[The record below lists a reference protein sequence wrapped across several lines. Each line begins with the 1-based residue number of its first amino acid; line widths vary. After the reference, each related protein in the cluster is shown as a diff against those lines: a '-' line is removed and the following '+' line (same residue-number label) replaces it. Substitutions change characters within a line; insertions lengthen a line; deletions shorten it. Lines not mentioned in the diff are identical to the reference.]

1 MKTLN
6 NKLAEREKTV
16 EDLEKRLVY
25 YDKENGLAED
35 LEKLNKDLK
44 KENEQTRNI
53 LSEKESKAADIL
65 REKNILKDKVAEN
78 KKAVEML
85 QKLLEVYEETKQ
97 ITEDPK

>member
-85 QKLLEVYEETKQ
+85 QKLLEVYE
-97 ITEDPK
+97 